1 MPISPQL
8 LATLVDAHAAVLEL
22 YARQW
27 CDAPADIVQE
37 AFVQLAQQAEL
48 PEHVRPWLFQVIRRR
63 ALTLRRTDMRRLRH
77 EKVVATA
84 DWFEP
89 NFAAAIDGRTAAA
102 ALERLPEDQR
112 EVIVAHLWGGLTFEE
127 IGEVTGAS
135 SSTAHRRYAE
145 GLNRLRQELGV
156 TWLTKQR

>member
-1 MPISPQL
+1 MPISPEL

-27 CDAPADIVQE
+27 CDAPADAVQE
-37 AFVQLAQQAEL
+37 AFVQLSQQAEM
-48 PEHVRPWLFQVIRRR
+48 PEHVRAWLFQVTRRR
-63 ALTLRRTDMRRLRH
+63 ALSFRRSDLRRLRH
-77 EKVVATA
+77 ESDAATA

-89 NFAAAIDGRTAAA
+89 SFATAIDGRTAAA

-127 IGEVTGAS
+127 IADVVGTS

-156 TWLTKQR
+156 TWLTEQR